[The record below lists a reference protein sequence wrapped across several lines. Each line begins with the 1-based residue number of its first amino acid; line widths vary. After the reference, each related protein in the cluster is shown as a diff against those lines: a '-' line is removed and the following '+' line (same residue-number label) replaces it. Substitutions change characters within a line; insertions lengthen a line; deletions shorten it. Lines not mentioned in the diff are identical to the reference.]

1 MNKELEK
8 KIAKIVKAEIDKR
21 DYEDT
26 AWLKALKKA
35 KGNEQEARGYYIEIR
50 SKDIEDDKE
59 MFKKQEKE
67 LLDVEHEYSYNRKKG
82 FVLEKSTPIY
92 KIGKEDNN
100 LFFYSVGVGF
110 NNFANFEG
118 RTPRYQYW
126 FFILFCITASAITAA
141 LDKFI
146 FGTKT
151 PLEGPLS
158 IIAALIFLVPAIAI
172 YCRRLHDTG
181 RSGWWQLIVLI
192 PLIGI
197 IILLAWTA
205 DKGDSS
211 TNKYGKPSNVDVG
224 PVTFTDG
231 LFYIILSIALM
242 IYSFSK

>member
-1 MNKELEK
+1 MNKDLEK

-59 MFKKQEKE
+59 IFKNQEKE
-67 LLDVEHEYSYNRKKG
+67 LLDVEQEYSYNRKKG

-92 KIGKEDNN
+92 KIGKEENN
-100 LFFYSVGVGF
+100 LFFYSVGIGF

-118 RTPRYQYW
+118 RAPRYQYW
-126 FFILFCITASAITAA
+126 FFTLFCFTASAIATA

-146 FGTKT
+146 LGVQIPF
-151 PLEGPLS
+151 EGALS
-158 IIAALIFLVPAIAI
+158 IIVSLIVLIPAIAI
-172 YCRRLHDTG
+172 SCRRLHDIDK
-181 RSGWWQLIVLI
+181 SGWWQLIVLI
-192 PLIGI
+192 PIIGI
-197 IILLAWTA
+197 ILLFAWA
-205 DKGDSS
+205 SDKGDPS
-211 TNKYGKPSNVDVG
+211 TNKYGKPINVDVG
-224 PVTFTDG
+224 NVSFTDG
-231 LFYIILSIALM
+231 LFYIILSILLI